1 MARAKPF
8 ALVDAARRAP
18 RLRGH
23 DRRALILAHDD
34 DEAVVQRGE
43 LDAGRQR
50 RDWSQIFCHFK

>member
-1 MARAKPF
+1 MSRAKPF

-23 DRRALILAHDD
+23 DRRAVILAHDD

-43 LDAGRQR
+43 LDAGWQR
-50 RDWSQIFCHFK
+50 RDNG